1 MNTKTYKIAELSVS
15 RHNVRANVPHDPA
28 VVQALADNII
38 AIHKDGTL
46 IHRITVQ
53 DVDGK
58 GEVVAGKNRM
68 LALQYLIED
77 GRLPEDATTECSVV
91 ESDAEAVLVSQ
102 SENVHVQ
109 KMHPVAEFAGF
120 QKLVDEKHSIEAIA
134 LAFGVTTRYVEGRLR
149 LANVAPELL
158 QGFQKDDSP
167 NLEQIMALALTDDH
181 ARQCSVWKQLP
192 SWNKSPKTIRKALA
206 GDGTIDASIDRRT
219 KLVSVAEYGAAGGR
233 VQASLLT
240 DHTYLL
246 DAELF
251 EQLVAEKINARAAEV
266 QNEGWS
272 WVEVLCDNVHNTI
285 QKLGTTSPEA
295 REPTADEQ
303 EQLDALTAAF
313 DAAAAAYNALD
324 EDAFEGYDDYEAEEE
339 RLGGLMAEAEEA
351 ARAYAERFETFTAEQ
366 KAFAGAVLFLGDE
379 GAVEIKRGL
388 VRRED
393 RRAMDEAA
401 RQGRIANGVVGGRT
415 TGDAGRPAEAMS
427 AALKDDLHGLRI
439 IAVQNEL
446 AKNARVAKVLL
457 ALWAVDE
464 LRDSFDYNPLPI
476 DLNIGNGTTLRSR
489 LAMLG
494 APVKAAY
501 EAQAEAFDA
510 LVSELPTDKAECWDA
525 LFAMSDAALDAIIGT
540 AVALAAAP
548 ATAHDG
554 VTARLL
560 DALNFN
566 MADHFTV
573 TEDSFA
579 GRVSK
584 PVLLEAMRE
593 AGVAEDEANLAG
605 MKKGEL
611 AKAAVARFAGSSWVP
626 ELIRT
631 PAREGQEAKAK
642 AKKPASKKPAAKKPA
657 GKKK

>member
-1 MNTKTYKIAELSVS
+1 MNTKSFKIADLIVS

-28 VVQALADNII
+28 VVQALADNIT
-38 AIHKDGTL
+38 AIHPDGQL
-46 IHRITVQ
+46 IHPITVQ
-53 DVDGK
+53 DVDGR
-58 GEVVAGKNRM
+58 GEVVAGRNRM
-68 LALQYLIED
+68 LALQFLIED
-77 GRLPEDATTECSVV
+77 GRLPEDATTVCNVV
-91 ESDAEAVLVSQ
+91 TTDAEAALVSQ
-102 SENVHVQ
+102 SENVMVQ
-109 KMHPVAEFAGF
+109 KMHPLDECRGF
-120 QKLVDEKHSIEAIA
+120 QKLIAEKHSIEAVA

-158 QGFQKDDSP
+158 ASYQSKDSP
-167 NLEQIMALALTDDH
+167 NIEQIMALALTDDH
-181 ARQCSVWKQLP
+181 AKQLQVWNSLS
-192 SWNKSPKTIRKALA
+192 SWGRSPAAIRRALA
-206 GDGTIDASIDRRT
+206 GDGTIDATTDSRT
-219 KLVSVAEYGAAGGR
+219 KLVSVAEYEAAGGR

-251 EQLVAEKINARAAEV
+251 DRLVREKLDALAAGV
-266 QNEGWS
+266 QAEGWS
-272 WVEVLCDNVHNTI
+272 WVEVVTSDAYSLLN
-285 QKLGTTSPEA
+285 KLGVTRPA
-295 REPTADEQ
+295 PRELTADEQ
-303 EQLDALTAAF
+303 AKLDELNAKAQEAATAYHDIDPDDENYSEAQEEQLSEAMEQAEQALQS
-313 DAAAAAYNALD
+313 YQ
-324 EDAFEGYDDYEAEEE
+324 ESFEV
-339 RLGGLMAEAEEA
+339 
-351 ARAYAERFETFTAEQ
+351 FTAEQ
-366 KAFAGAVLFLGDE
+366 KAFAGAAVFLNHDGE
-379 GAVEIKRGL
+379 VEVRRGL

-393 RRAMDEAA
+393 RQAMDEAT
-401 RQGRIANGVVGGRT
+401 RQGRVAGGVVGGRT

-476 DLNIGNGTTLRSR
+476 DLNIGNGTTLRCR
-489 LAMLG
+489 LTALG
-494 APVKAAY
+494 APVKAAH

-510 LVSELPTDKAECWDA
+510 MVSSLPADRAECWDA
-525 LFAMSDAALDAIIGT
+525 LAAMTDQELDAIIGA

-548 ATAHDG
+548 AAEHDG
-554 VTARLL
+554 VTGRLL

-573 TEDSFA
+573 TEDTFA

-584 PVLLEAMRE
+584 PILLGAMRE
-593 AGVAEDEANLAG
+593 AGIAEDEANLSG

-611 AKAAVARFAGSSWVP
+611 AKAAVARFAGIRWVP

-631 PAREGQEAKAK
+631 PAREGVEVKA
-642 AKKPASKKPAAKKPA
+642 KKPAAKKPA
-657 GKKK
+657 SKKK